1 MIRERFPRARLVLA
15 GDDDRMTEGNPGRT
29 KATEAAKAEGADVV
43 FPEFPTGAD
52 GSDWNDL
59 AKLAGLA
66 AVTQALADD
75 VGPGPRLSD
84 WHACEVFTGE
94 PPPRQWLV
102 SGVFPA
108 GKPALL
114 AAAGGIGKSF
124 LLLDLARAVAGRALN
139 CSLGMLARHGAAVY
153 LTA

>member
-1 MIRERFPRARLVLA
+1 MIRTQFPRARLVLA
-15 GDDDRMTEGNPGRT
+15 GDDDRGTEGNPGKT
-29 KATEAAKAEGADVV
+29 KALDAAQAVGAETI
-43 FPEFPTGAD
+43 FPPFPPGAD

-59 AKLAGLA
+59 AKLVGLA
-66 AVTQALADD
+66 AVSEALADD
-75 VGPGPRLSD
+75 VGPGPRLAD

-94 PPPRQWLV
+94 PPRHEWLV

-124 LLLDLARAVAGRALN
+124 LLLDLARAVAGGALN
-139 CSLGMLARHGAAVY
+139 CSLGMLARHGA
-153 LTA
+153 LSI